1 MADELKKQQKKE
13 EKELKLLEKQ
23 KKKEEKALK
32 NERKKATDDVEDM
45 LKEERRNRPLTE
57 EELKIKAQNEPPHLS
72 VLEEIGN
79 SVTHGL
85 GAIFGVIAL
94 VLMLM
99 KSTDGKMVLASIV
112 YGVSI
117 FVMMLNSCLY
127 HAWKTGSKVKRIW
140 RRFDYSSIYLL
151 IGGTFAPLQLIEL
164 NANNNVPIYWG
175 YIWFGVMWALII
187 TGITF
192 TAIFGPGRVKWI
204 NYPLY
209 FTIGWT
215 GLIYLPIWIIHERY
229 ALLFWILGGGI
240 VYTLGMI
247 PFVKRGVKASHF
259 IWHFFVLAGAI
270 TQFIG
275 IYLFVYC

>member
-1 MADELKKQQKKE
+1 MADLMKEQLKKE
-13 EKELKLLEKQ
+13 EKELKLLEKR
-23 KKKEEKALK
+23 KKKEEKALRR
-32 NERKKATDDVEDM
+32 ERKKAIDDVDLM
-45 LKEERRNRPLTE
+45 IKEEKKNRPLTE
-57 EELKIKAQNEPPHLS
+57 EELLIRQKNEPPHLS
-72 VLEEIGN
+72 ILEEIGN
-79 SVTHGL
+79 SVTHCA
-85 GAIFGVIAL
+85 GAILGIVAL
-94 VLMLM
+94 VMMLL

-112 YGVSI
+112 YGLSI
-117 FVMMLNSCLY
+117 IIMMLMSGLY
-127 HAWKTGSKVKRIW
+127 HAWRSGSTVKRLW

-164 NANNNVPIYWG
+164 NQNNNVPIYWG
-175 YIWFGVMWALII
+175 YIWFSVMWALII

-192 TAIFGPGRVKWI
+192 TCIFGPGRVRKI

-247 PFVKRGVKASHF
+247 PFVKKGVKGAHF

-275 IYLFVYC
+275 IYLYVYC

>member
-1 MADELKKQQKKE
+1 MADELKKQLKKE
-13 EKELKLLEKQ
+13 EKELKILEKQ

-32 NERKKATDDVEDM
+32 KERKKAEEDVVNK
-45 LKEERRNRPLTE
+45 LKEIRKNRPLTE
-57 EELKIKAQNEPPHLS
+57 EELAILAKNEPPHLS
-72 VLEEIGN
+72 ILEEIGN

-94 VLMLM
+94 ILMLM

-112 YGVSI
+112 YGTSI
-117 FVMMLNSCLY
+117 FIMMLNSCLY

-164 NANNNVPIYWG
+164 NLNNNVPIYWG
-175 YIWFGVMWALII
+175 YIWFGVMWVLII

-192 TAIFGPGRVKWI
+192 TCIFGPGRVKKI

-209 FTIGWT
+209 FTIG
-215 GLIYLPIWIIHERY
+215 IIHERY
-229 ALLFWILGGGI
+229 ALLLWILGGGI

-247 PFVKRGVKASHF
+247 PFVKKGVKSAHF

-275 IYLFVYC
+275 IYLYVYC

>member
-1 MADELKKQQKKE
+1 MADNYKKQLKKE
-13 EKELKLLEKQ
+13 EKEIALLEKQ
-23 KKKEEKALK
+23 KRKEEKALK
-32 NERKKATDDVEDM
+32 KQRKKAIDDVDTM
-45 LKEERRNRPLTE
+45 IKEEKKNRPLTE
-57 EELKIKAQNEPPHLS
+57 EELEIKMKNEPPHLP

-79 SVTHGL
+79 SITHCF
-85 GAIFGVIAL
+85 GAILGIIAL
-94 VLMLM
+94 ILMLM
-99 KSTDGKMVLASIV
+99 KSTNGKMVLASIV
-112 YGVSI
+112 YGLSI
-117 FVMMLNSCLY
+117 IIMMLMSGLY
-127 HAWKTGSKVKRIW
+127 HAWRSGSTVKRIW

-164 NANNNVPIYWG
+164 ENNNVPEYWG
-175 YIWFGVMWALII
+175 YIWFGIMWALII

-192 TAIFGPGRVKWI
+192 TCIFGPGRVRKI

-247 PFVKRGVKASHF
+247 PFAKRGTKAAHF
-259 IWHFFVLAGAI
+259 IWHFFVLAGVI

-275 IYLFVYC
+275 IYIHVYC